1 MTTEELLEHLRVNI
15 LRDEAVPPL
24 WSDEELLAYLDDAQR
39 IMARFT
45 HCLVSTTGGASQ
57 ITTAAGVSAY
67 PLHPAVLHVSA
78 VYCEETR
85 RELSP
90 AAYAPFAAGHGA
102 PQAYRASIDNAGELL
117 VFPVPDN
124 TYTLRLRVARDPL
137 ESMAKG
143 GEPEVPVQWRLALV
157 DWAAYRALR
166 ANDPEQLNMAAAN
179 DLNTQWRL
187 SLRDMKR
194 DIYQLNTGPHP
205 RATVNWTLKGR

>member
-1 MTTEELLEHLRVNI
+1 MTTQELLEHLRVNI

-45 HCLVSTTGGASQ
+45 HCLVSTTGSVSQ

-78 VYCEETR
+78 VYCEEMR
-85 RELSP
+85 RELVP
-90 AAYAPFAAGHGA
+90 AGYAPFAAGHGA

-137 ESMAKG
+137 ESMAQG

-166 ANDPEQLNMAAAN
+166 ANDPEQLNMAAAA
-179 DLNTQWRL
+179 DFNTQWRL

-205 RATVNWTLKGR
+205 RAAVNWTLKGR